1 MGKIVGNGVPQFA
14 GIEDAVVN
22 RLKGSALREKSIGL
36 GSGIDGTAAGKLAA
50 VYVDVDLT
58 GQPDLANVDVGHTL
72 GRIPTFVE
80 LVGIQNSGVTQPP
93 VVSVM
98 HVSPDKWTQTNA
110 RVAVSLAGTSVQAG
124 TVLKFRVG
132 GA

>member
-1 MGKIVGNGVPQFA
+1 MAKPIVGNGVSQFA

-22 RLKGSALREKSIGL
+22 RLKGSALRDKAIGL

-58 GQPDLANVDVGHTL
+58 GLSDLGNVDVGHTL
-72 GRIPTFVE
+72 GRVPTFCE
-80 LVGIQNSGVTQPP
+80 LVEVTNSDGTTRGVQVNP
-93 VVSVM
+93 VS
-98 HVSPDKWTQTNA
+98 KGQWTKTNA
-110 RVAVSLAGTSVQAG
+110 RVAVVMLSGAQAG

-132 GA
+132 GE